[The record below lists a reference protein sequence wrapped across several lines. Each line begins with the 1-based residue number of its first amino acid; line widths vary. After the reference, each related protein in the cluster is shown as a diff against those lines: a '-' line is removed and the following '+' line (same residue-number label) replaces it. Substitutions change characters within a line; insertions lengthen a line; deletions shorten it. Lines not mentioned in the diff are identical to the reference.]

1 MIPIAVTPA
10 KERKPKPAD
19 ESQLSFGTIFTDHMF
34 VVDYAPEQGWYDAR
48 IVPYA
53 PFAIDPAW
61 CVLHYCQTV
70 FEGMKCYRRDD
81 GGLQLFRPRDNFARM
96 NRSAE
101 RICMPQ
107 IDVELAMQGLA
118 ELIKLDADWVPGS
131 PGTSLY
137 IRPTLIATDNMLG
150 VHASRTYRF
159 FIILSPV
166 GAYYAEGLAPV
177 KIYVES
183 EYVRAVPGGVGF
195 TKTGGNYAAS
205 ILAGAVAEE
214 KGYAQ
219 VLWLDGRENKYI
231 EEVGS
236 MNMFFKIG
244 GTLVTPALNGSI
256 LSGITRDSVLTLAKD
271 MGVPTEERRLAMAEV
286 FQDAKNGSLEE
297 AFGSGTA
304 AVISPVGGLTWNG
317 ESVELSGGEIG
328 PLTQQLYDQLTG
340 IQYGRVPD
348 PHDWIVKIS

>member
-1 MIPIAVTPA
+1 MIPITVTPA
-10 KERKPKPAD
+10 KESKPIPTDAN
-19 ESQLSFGTIFTDHMF
+19 QVAFGTVFTDHMF
-34 VVDYAPEQGWYDAR
+34 VVDYTPEQGWHDAR
-48 IVPYA
+48 VEPYA
-53 PFAIDPAW
+53 PFAVDPAC

-70 FEGMKCYRRDD
+70 FEGLKCYRRED

-96 NRSAE
+96 NRSAS
-101 RICMPQ
+101 RICMPE
-107 IDVELAMQGLA
+107 IDVELAMQGLT

-150 VHASRTYRF
+150 VHASRSYRF

-183 EYVRAVPGGVGF
+183 QFVRAVPGGVGF

-205 ILAGAVAEE
+205 ILAGEVAAK

-236 MNMFFKIG
+236 MNMFFKIDG
-244 GTLVTPALNGSI
+244 KLVTPELNGSI
-256 LSGITRDSVLTLAKD
+256 LSGITRDSVIALAKD
-271 MGVPTEERRLAMAEV
+271 MGVETMERKLPMAEV
-286 FQDAKNGSLEE
+286 FEDAKNGKLEE

-304 AVISPVGGLTWNG
+304 AVISPVGGLAWNDDF
-317 ESVELSGGEIG
+317 VELSGGNIG
-328 PLTQQLYDQLTG
+328 PLTQKLYDELTG

-348 PHDWIVKIS
+348 PHGWIVKIS